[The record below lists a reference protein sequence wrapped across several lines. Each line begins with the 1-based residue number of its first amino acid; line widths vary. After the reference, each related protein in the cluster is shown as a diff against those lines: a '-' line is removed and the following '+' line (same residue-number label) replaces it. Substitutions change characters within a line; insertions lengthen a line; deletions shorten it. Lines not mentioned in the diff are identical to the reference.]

1 MAKRAVAR
9 RPLQRRGR
17 AAIALALV
25 AFLLV
30 TTGVVWRRSVGV
42 AKARELH
49 VLDRQQ
55 AELQAE
61 RAKLVTDVRSGS
73 SLGRLGAVVSQRLG
87 MRIPSDSQLIR
98 LPRPTRARG
107 S

>member
-9 RPLQRRGR
+9 PGR
-17 AAIALALV
+17 VAIALALV

-30 TTGVVWRRSVGV
+30 ATGVVWRRSVGV

-49 VLDRQQ
+49 TLDRHQ

-61 RAKLVTDVRSGS
+61 RAKLVTDIRSGS

-98 LPRPTRARG
+98 LPRPTPAR
-107 S
+107 